1 MTSLARTLGLTEV
14 QTEII
19 ATVRKFVDKV
29 IIPNASELERDDT
42 YPQEIVDK
50 MRDMGLFGLMIP
62 AEYGGLGE

>member
-19 ATVRKFVDKV
+19 ATVRQFVDKV

-42 YPQEIVDK
+42 YPQ
-50 MRDMGLFGLMIP
+50 
-62 AEYGGLGE
+62 